1 MSGRKL
7 AFVSAAVCEAVV
19 DPGDVVNRMEEVFH
33 WLAEGS
39 IIAAKPSA
47 MRINCD
53 VPTFKSHTKAVVVTP
68 LSVVGVRIVGY
79 RVHPDG
85 SGPSAPNS
93 TRLVVLI
100 DLQTGEPIA
109 LIDEHYNYTLR
120 TAASVAVAAK
130 HLAPENPRL
139 GIVGAGG
146 VAKAVLGIFAKVLPL
161 DRVVIASRRPESR
174 DSIVRR
180 YRDKINVPLEA
191 TDSIEQ
197 VLASC
202 NLIVTATTTKSA
214 LVSAHQI
221 RPGMLLCALGSFELE
236 PEIYRHADKLF
247 VDDWSQIESA
257 QDIASMIKTGLLSRD
272 DLTSEL
278 SEVVTGRVEG
288 RSSPA
293 EVIIVRTEGLASQD
307 IALSHWA
314 FTEASRRGLL
324 QYLIT

>member
-7 AFVSAAVCEAVV
+7 AFVSAAVCETVV

-53 VPTFKSHTKAVVVTP
+53 LPTFKSHTKAVVVTP
-68 LSVVGVRIVGY
+68 LSVVGLRIVRY

-109 LIDEHYNYTLR
+109 LIDEHYTYTLR
-120 TAASVAVAAK
+120 TAPPLAVAAK
-130 HLAPENPRL
+130 HLAPENPCL

-146 VAKAVLGIFAKVLPL
+146 VAKAVLGIFSKVLPL
-161 DRVVIASRRPESR
+161 GRVVIASRRPESR
-174 DSIVRR
+174 DSMVRHFH
-180 YRDKINVPLEA
+180 DKINVPLEA
-191 TDSIEQ
+191 TNSIEQ
-197 VLASC
+197 VLAYC

-214 LVSAHQI
+214 LVSAHQV

-247 VDDWSQIESA
+247 VDDWSQTESA
-257 QDIASMIKTGLLSRD
+257 QDIAPMIKAGLLSRD
-272 DLTSEL
+272 DLTAEL
-278 SEVVTGRVEG
+278 CEVVTGRVEG

-293 EVIIVRTEGLASQD
+293 EVIIVRTEGLAGQD

-314 FTEASRRGLL
+314 FTEAS
-324 QYLIT
+324 